1 MRNSVAT
8 PATYAL
14 ETIIYAQTIPLG
26 FGAVV
31 TKEKGKA
38 KKGHMKREPLRA
50 HLVSHVQR

>member
-1 MRNSVAT
+1 MRDSVAT

-14 ETIIYAQTIPLG
+14 ETIIFAQTIPLG